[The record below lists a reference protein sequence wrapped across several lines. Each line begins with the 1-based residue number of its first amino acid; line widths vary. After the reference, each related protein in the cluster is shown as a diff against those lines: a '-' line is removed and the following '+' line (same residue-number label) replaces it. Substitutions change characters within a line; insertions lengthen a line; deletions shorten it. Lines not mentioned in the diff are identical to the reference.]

1 MLPGLN
7 PLILSIEACE
17 SVKIST
23 ECIDCGVTRR
33 AVHIAINSALVDDG
47 HIVEAQLKVILS
59 DGIIQLESIIGTPS
73 GVHMDWSS
81 EPSV

>member
-1 MLPGLN
+1 M
-7 PLILSIEACE
+7 
-17 SVKIST
+17 KIST
-23 ECIDCGVTRR
+23 EFINCGITRR

-73 GVHMDWSS
+73 EVHMDWSS